1 MRHLQS
7 GSAMLEK
14 LRSALRV
21 NQSVKKARSGANG
34 HRVQKLHLGSG
45 SIRLEGWLNIDID
58 ATQADLKLDL
68 RNPLPCA
75 DNSVRFVFSEHF
87 IEHITRPEAV
97 RLLRECWRV
106 LVPGGTLRL
115 STPSLQWI
123 VAKYLERNL
132 AEWGDLWRPATPC
145 QLMNEGLRSWGHQF
159 VYDADEL
166 RDVLAEA
173 GFATVEWVG
182 WRQSRHPELNNLEQR
197 PYHQELI
204 AEATK

>member
-1 MRHLQS
+1 MLVLQS
-7 GSAMLEK
+7 GSTMLEK
-14 LRSALRV
+14 LRSALGV
-21 NQSVKKARSGANG
+21 NRSMVSARSGANG
-34 HRVQKLHLGSG
+34 HREQKLHLGSG
-45 SIRLEGWLNIDID
+45 SIRLEGWFNIDID
-58 ATQADLKLDL
+58 APQADLKLDL

-106 LVPGGTLRL
+106 LVPGGVLRL

-132 AEWGDLWRPATPC
+132 TERGDLWRPATPC
-145 QLMNEGLRSWGHQF
+145 QMMNEGLRSWGHQF

-173 GFATVEWVG
+173 GFAAVEWAG
-182 WRQSRHPELNNLEQR
+182 WRQSRHPELNDLEQR

>member
-1 MRHLQS
+1 MRVLQS
-7 GSAMLEK
+7 GSPMLEK
-14 LRSALRV
+14 LRSVLGV
-21 NQSVKKARSGANG
+21 DQSMKRARSGANG
-34 HRVQKLHLGSG
+34 HPAQKLHLGSG

-58 ATQADLKLDL
+58 APQADLKLDL

-106 LVPGGTLRL
+106 LAPGGVLRL
-115 STPSLQWI
+115 STPSLQCI

-132 AEWGDLWRPATPC
+132 TEWGDLWRPATPC
-145 QLMNEGLRSWGHQF
+145 QLLNEGLRSWGHQF

-166 RDVLAEA
+166 RGVLAEA
-173 GFATVEWVG
+173 GFVAMQWVG